1 MVDGVRL
8 ERFLVQKL
16 KHIIKF
22 YESCLYIARSV

>member
-8 ERFLVQKL
+8 ETFLVQKL

-22 YESCLYIARSV
+22 CESCLYIARIV